1 MKSALTSV
9 CLENP
14 VPLYTGMRIDQP
26 DFTLEVVPQL
36 ELLLTKMPIL
46 VHENFEGIFSIGLGT
61 SARKRLGF
69 FYFVPR
75 T

>member
-46 VHENFEGIFSIGLGT
+46 VHENFEGFP
-61 SARKRLGF
+61 SAWAALCLGF
-69 FYFVPR
+69 FDFVPR